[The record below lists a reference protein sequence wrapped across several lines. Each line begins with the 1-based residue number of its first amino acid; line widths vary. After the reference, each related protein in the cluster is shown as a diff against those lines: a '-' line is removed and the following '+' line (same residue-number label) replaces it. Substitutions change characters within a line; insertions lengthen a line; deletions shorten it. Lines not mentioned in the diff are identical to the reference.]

1 VHLEGVVMV
10 SEAFNENFP
19 FSALTFSALRI
30 KFDQPESS
38 IGQWSFKDAKAT
50 TQEEASDNAVPIY
63 FHSFLLPSL
72 PRELLFVRAEVHQH
86 RNLVPC
92 KVTRPRSE
100 ST

>member
-1 VHLEGVVMV
+1 MV
-10 SEAFNENFP
+10 SKGFIENFP

-38 IGQWSFKDAKAT
+38 IGQWSFKAAKVA

-63 FHSFLLPSL
+63 FHSFLLPPI

-86 RNLVPC
+86 RNLVHC
-92 KVTRPRSE
+92 NVTRSRSE